1 MTQPLCWGRLGALR
15 LCFSPFQVVF
25 SVVANDIFIH
35 GLHRFPITGQYD
47 TVKIRGSN
55 VRATPCSVGRRQ
67 LDRWINMESLQL
79 FVLSWKLAP
88 IDCRPVIVI
97 LFTTLS
103 DPTHC
108 TWSRFDP
115 YVMVSCRWETM
126 KILFLCLLRRTW
138 LSRRWKQ
145 SAGLSDNFVLEFAGN
160 YRQNKL
166 IRGLNY
172 SFPSDQGST
181 IYRFI
186 YSNGFPTHNV

>member
-1 MTQPLCWGRLGALR
+1 M
-15 LCFSPFQVVF
+15 F

-35 GLHRFPITGQYD
+35 GLHRLSIMGQYD

-55 VRATPCSVGRRQ
+55 VRATPCSVVRRQ

-79 FVLSWKLAP
+79 SVLSWKLAP

-97 LFTTLS
+97 LFATLS

-108 TWSRFDP
+108 TWPRFDP
-115 YVMVSCRWETM
+115 YVMVSCRGETM

-145 SAGLSDNFVLEFAGN
+145 SAGLSDNSVLEFAGN

-186 YSNGFPTHNV
+186 YSDGFPTHNV